1 MGLQTRRW
9 ECLTMYDRNE
19 APAPS
24 RLAASAPVRGAYG
37 IPVTASRGPIILS
50 GCSRLERLRYAAEQA
65 ILDWRD
71 ADPAT
76 RPAVLLSV
84 RDKQM
89 QISRAKFRNAQLAS
103 EMSARTWV
111 DNWEPPR

>member
-1 MGLQTRRW
+1 MGNPK
-9 ECLTMYDRNE
+9 MYDRNG
-19 APAPS
+19 APQVS
-24 RLAASAPVRGAYG
+24 GILASELVRHADG
-37 IPVTASRGPIILS
+37 IPATASRAHIILS

-71 ADPAT
+71 AEAAQ

-89 QISRAKFRNAQLAS
+89 QIARAKFRNAQLAG

-111 DNWEPPR
+111 DNWEPQR

>member
-1 MGLQTRRW
+1 
-9 ECLTMYDRNE
+9 MYDRTQ
-19 APAPS
+19 APTQTMSFAGSGPS
-24 RLAASAPVRGAYG
+24 QGPYG
-37 IPVTASRGPIILS
+37 IPVTASRAPIILS

-71 ADPAT
+71 ANQAA
-76 RPAVLLSV
+76 RAAVLLSV

-89 QISRAKFRNAQLAS
+89 QISRAKFRNAQLAN

-111 DNWEPPR
+111 DNWEPKR

>member
-1 MGLQTRRW
+1 
-9 ECLTMYDRNE
+9 MYDRNNGNARVQVGSVFE
-19 APAPS
+19 TPVLSPDGVPS
-24 RLAASAPVRGAYG
+24 
-37 IPVTASRGPIILS
+37 TASRGPIILS

-71 ADPAT
+71 AAVEV
-76 RPAVLLSV
+76 RPMVLLAV

-89 QISRAKFRNAQLAS
+89 QISQAKFRNGQLAG

-111 DNWEPPR
+111 DNWEPPRAR

>member
-1 MGLQTRRW
+1 
-9 ECLTMYDRNE
+9 MYDRKQ
-19 APAPS
+19 APTQTLSFAGSGP
-24 RLAASAPVRGAYG
+24 AQGAYG
-37 IPVTASRGPIILS
+37 IPVTASRAPIILS

-71 ADPAT
+71 ADHAI

-89 QISRAKFRNAQLAS
+89 QISRAIFRNAQLAN
-103 EMSARTWV
+103 EISARTWV
-111 DNWEPPR
+111 DNWEPQR

>member
-1 MGLQTRRW
+1 M
-9 ECLTMYDRNE
+9 ECRMYKGENE
-19 APAPS
+19 VQQAS
-24 RLAASAPVRGAYG
+24 RFATSAPVQRVDGV
-37 IPVTASRGPIILS
+37 PVTASRGPIILS

-71 ADPAT
+71 STPAV
-76 RPAVLLSV
+76 RPAMLLMV
-84 RDKQM
+84 RDKQIE
-89 QISRAKFRNAQLAS
+89 ISRAKFRNAQLAA